1 MILKIFKDL
10 KEDVEKGNRVMCE
23 QDGDTKKKRQKPKQK
38 KKRKKPKQKL
48 K

>member
-23 QDGDTKKKRQKPKQK
+23 QDGDTKKRDRNLSRRK
-38 KKRKKPKQKL
+38 KKRNL
-48 K
+48 SRN